1 MFPTVELTETNCM
14 IIFTATLNLFALW
27 LPIATIRVCNSEDAR
42 ARAIV
47 EQRESGF
54 QYGSGISTVAY
65 FASCASAIVYL
76 LNLLIYSVIS
86 IGGIVALVVQTI
98 LDVWSSSVLRRVNAN
113 KDEFDHI
120 KSGRWLA
127 IVEFILRVCIA
138 ADVIS
143 TIFSMK

>member
-47 EQRESGF
+47 EERESDF
-54 QYGSGISTVAY
+54 QYGSGISTVAF
-65 FASCASAIVYL
+65 FATCASAAVYL
-76 LNLLIYSVIS
+76 LNLIVFNVIS
-86 IGGIVALVVQTI
+86 IGGIVALVIQTI
-98 LDVWSSSVLRRVNAN
+98 LDVWSSSVLRRVEVN

-120 KSGRWLA
+120 KKGRWLA